1 MEFTQQDANHN
12 SIITHNLSAITL
24 AHTEL
29 KKPCFISP
37 RNTEE
42 LSIQSLAE
50 VNKELLFRLT
60 CQEPLDLLIIG
71 TGERVIFLS
80 AKQQV
85 ALGELGLGVECMNN
99 ISACSSFNL
108 LLSDA
113 RAVGLLIL

>member
-12 SIITHNLSAITL
+12 SIVSHNHSTVTL
-24 AHTEL
+24 AHAEL

-37 RNTEE
+37 KNTEE

-50 VNKELLFRLT
+50 INKKLLFRLT
-60 CQEPLDLLIIG
+60 CQESLDLVIIG

-80 AKQQV
+80 AKHQV
-85 ALGELGLGVECMNN
+85 TLGELGLGVECMNN
-99 ISACSSFNL
+99 ASACSSFNL

>member
-1 MEFTQQDANHN
+1 MEFTQQDANYN
-12 SIITHNLSAITL
+12 SIVSHNQSAVTL
-24 AHTEL
+24 AHTEI

-37 RNTEE
+37 RNTKE
-42 LSIQSLAE
+42 LSIHSLDE
-50 VNKELLFRLT
+50 VDKELIFQLT

-71 TGERVIFLS
+71 TGEKVAFLP

-99 ISACSSFNL
+99 TSACSSFNL

>member
-12 SIITHNLSAITL
+12 SIVSHGLSGVIL

-42 LSIQSLAE
+42 LSIQSVDE
-50 VNKELLFRLT
+50 ITKELLFRLT

-85 ALGELGLGVECMNN
+85 ALSELGLGVECMNN
-99 ISACSSFNL
+99 TSACSSFNL